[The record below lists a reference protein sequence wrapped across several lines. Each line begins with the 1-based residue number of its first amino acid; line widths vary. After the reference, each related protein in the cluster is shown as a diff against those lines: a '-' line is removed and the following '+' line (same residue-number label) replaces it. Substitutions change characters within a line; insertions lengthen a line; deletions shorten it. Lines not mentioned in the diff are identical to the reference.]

1 MLIDSCLE
9 GRSGDPKRRFNIVAD
24 LLSEVQAQLLANLH
38 DRLMRSQMQG
48 LIDLAAVTNR
58 DVPYVAGQLAVGVA
72 LAVFRT
78 RNAAGEFAAH
88 EIILLAIFLTEQAGH
103 GRWLVVGAPWQI
115 AISLDEV
122 R

>member
-1 MLIDSCLE
+1 MLIDPCLE
-9 GRSGDPKRRFNIVAD
+9 GRPGDPKRRLNIVAD
-24 LLSEVQAQLLANLH
+24 LLSEIQAQLLANLH

-88 EIILLAIFLTEQAGH
+88 EIVLLTIFLTEQASH

-122 R
+122 K